1 MTAEAPVS
9 QYRHEAMLW
18 RGHDDFLDGC
28 VPFILDGIEGGEPVM
43 VATTNARVSLLA
55 DALGPGAA
63 EVRFVD
69 MELLGANP
77 ARIIPAW
84 AEFVRGAGG
93 RPARGIGEPIWAG
106 RSEVEIAECQLH
118 ESLLNLA
125 LSAETPLWLRC
136 PYDVDGLPV
145 SVIEEAERSHPV
157 VTAHGAPATRTHPYA
172 GAEQAHA
179 AFTAMLPVPRT
190 VDLLTTFGAT
200 DLRRVRGEVGA
211 AAHRHGVVPDRAA
224 DLALAIHEL
233 AANSVRHAGGAGVL
247 RIWREPGA
255 LVCEVAD
262 HGQVLDP
269 LTGRVG
275 VPSEGASGRGL
286 WMVNHLCD
294 LVQLRS
300 SRAGSVVRLHM
311 SV

>member
-1 MTAEAPVS
+1 MTAEARVS
-9 QYRHEAMLW
+9 HYRHEAMLW
-18 RGHDDFLDGC
+18 RGQDDFLDGC
-28 VPFILDGIEGGEPVM
+28 IPFIRDGIDGGEPVM
-43 VATTNARVSLLA
+43 VATTSARISLLS
-55 DALGPGAA
+55 DALGAGAA

-69 MELLGANP
+69 MERLGANP

-84 AEFVRGAGG
+84 SEFVRAAGG
-93 RPARGIGEPIWAG
+93 QPARGIGEPIWAG

-145 SVIEEAERSHPV
+145 SVIEEAERSHPI
-157 VTAHGAPATRTHPYA
+157 VTAGGAPATRTQAYA
-172 GAEQAHA
+172 GTKQAHVAFA
-179 AFTAMLPVPRT
+179 AALPVPSE
-190 VDLLTTFGAT
+190 VELLTSFGAT
-200 DLRRVRGEVGA
+200 DLRRVRAEVGA
-211 AAHRHGVVPDRAA
+211 AAYRHGIAADRAA

-262 HGQVLDP
+262 EGQVLNP
-269 LTGRVG
+269 LTGRQCV
-275 VPSEGASGRGL
+275 SCEGASGRGL

-300 SRAGSVVRLHM
+300 SDSGTSVRVYTWL
-311 SV
+311 